1 MPILNL
7 KANTPAQQL
16 VKEYLEKS
24 ASVSLADKIN
34 HGVKIQKDGK
44 TVINKKDMDGFMR
57 FAFEQAKKQA
67 NKSKDNAFVEDPVV
81 YGWAIHYFE
90 EESIEGTL
98 YNEDG
103 TVYKPAQTSVTRSP
117 APVVSPIPSEKKPKP
132 QMSLFELMEQQ
143 NEISETEDEDEDE
156 PDETEDEDEDEPLP
170 ETEETLSEAPQEPPA
185 LLPEKEIP
193 APTPAIQPQS
203 SPLYQR
209 YMKIQ
214 TQYPDAVIVRR
225 HGDFY
230 EILGENAVKIA
241 EELDLTLTGRDC
253 GLESRVPMV
262 GFPFHSSDVYISKL
276 LEKGYKLAIV
286 EKSDEIRIQQPELKI
301 DKKTG
306 ELLPP
311 VSNGDMPHEPFGP
324 PDDEPEDELQTEM
337 DAMKAFEPV
346 ALAKLYEILGDEL
359 DLQ

>member
-16 VKEYLEKS
+16 VKEHLEKS
-24 ASVSLADKIN
+24 ASATLADKIN

-117 APVVSPIPSEKKPKP
+117 APIVSPIPSEMKPKP

-143 NEISETEDEDEDE
+143 NEVSETD
-156 PDETEDEDEDEPLP
+156 TEAEPLS
-170 ETEETLSEAPQEPPA
+170 ETEETLSKIPRATPA

-193 APTPAIQPQS
+193 APAPAIQPQS

-214 TQYPDAVIVRR
+214 AQYPDAVIVRR
-225 HGDFY
+225 LGDFY

-262 GFPFHSSDVYISKL
+262 GFPVHSSDVYISKL
-276 LEKGYKLAIV
+276 IANGYKLAIV
-286 EKSDEIRIQQPELKI
+286 EKSDEIRIQQPNVKI
-301 DKKTG
+301 NAETG
-306 ELLPP
+306 EPLPP
-311 VSNGDMPHEPFGP
+311 VSADAPLSENEP
-324 PDDEPEDELQTEM
+324 DDELQTEIN
-337 DAMKAFEPV
+337 AMKAFEPV
-346 ALAKLYEILGDEL
+346 ALAKLYEIFGDEL